1 MEKIIFEDAGLS
13 FSSQLYQG
21 AHKLAVVEITSEN
34 IEALIHSLKFLSPE
48 VLKLQMSDL
57 DSNILLMF
65 GRVLFPDI
73 FGKLQKCVTGLLVL
87 HTVSVEPMR
96 QALNRT
102 NLSICKATTLEDVQN
117 MV

>member
-1 MEKIIFEDAGLS
+1 MFEDAGLS
-13 FSSQLYQG
+13 FSSQLDQG

-65 GRVLFPDI
+65 GRVLLIVPRYFW
-73 FGKLQKCVTGLLVL
+73 QAAEMCYR
-87 HTVSVEPMR
+87 TVGPAHCS
-96 QALNRT
+96 
-102 NLSICKATTLEDVQN
+102 C
-117 MV
+117 